1 MVVYLTTHLPTGKM
15 YIGKDKNNHH
25 RYFGSGVDIKNII
38 KTEGRDNLKKS
49 ILEECDDLETL
60 NQREEYWLK
69 YYDAEN
75 NPMFLNRTNKAYGCS
90 RQTEEGKRKI
100 SENRTPFIWTKEM
113 REKASKQRIGKT
125 KLHLNTRSD
134 KGAKRSQEWK
144 DALSKASKGK
154 PKPHFWKKVGQYTL
168 DGKLIKIY
176 DSATQA
182 KKETKMKIQNALA
195 EKGHER
201 AYGYIWR
208 YEE

>member
-38 KTEGRDNLKKS
+38 KAEGRDNLKKS
-49 ILEECDDLETL
+49 ILEECSDLETL
-60 NQREEYWLK
+60 NQREEYWLNH
-69 YYDAEN
+69 YNAEN

-100 SENRTPFIWTKEM
+100 RENRTPFIWTKEM
-113 REKASKQRIGKT
+113 RKKASKQRIGKT
-125 KLHLNTRSD
+125 KVHLNTRSD

-144 DALSKASKGK
+144 DALSKATRDK
-154 PKPHFWKKVGQYTL
+154 PRPHFWKKVGQYTL

-176 DSATQA
+176 DSAQKA
-182 KKETKMKIQNALA
+182 KDESAIDIKNAVTN
-195 EKGHER
+195 R
-201 AYGYIWR
+201 AKSAGGYIWR